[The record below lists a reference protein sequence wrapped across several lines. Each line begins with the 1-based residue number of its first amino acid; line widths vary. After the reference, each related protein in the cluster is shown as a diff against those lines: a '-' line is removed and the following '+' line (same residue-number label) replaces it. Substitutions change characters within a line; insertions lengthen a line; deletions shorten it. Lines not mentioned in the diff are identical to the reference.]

1 VGYTSDLVLGLAEL
15 LALEGIGVVREDT
28 PYQPGE
34 TAIVQRSMPDAPD
47 RAICLTP
54 YPVDDDVTTDTVTGV
69 QVRYRAGTDPN
80 DTLDLGDAI
89 LALLHNRRG
98 YWLRSVRVAESWRVS
113 EVLLGTDAHGRD
125 ERTSNF
131 YFQTTRALP
140 NSYE

>member
-1 VGYTSDLVLGLAEL
+1 VGYTSDLILGLADL
-15 LALEGIGVVREDT
+15 LDSEGVGTYSETTPPAPGDT
-28 PYQPGE
+28 L
-34 TAIVQRSMPDAPD
+34 IVLRSMPDAPD

-54 YPVDDDVTTDTVTGV
+54 YQVDDDVTTDTVTGV
-69 QVRYRAGTDPN
+69 QIRCRAGADPV
-80 DTLDLGDAI
+80 DVLDLGDQV

-98 YWLRSVRVAESWRVS
+98 YQLRSVRVAVSWRQS
-113 EVLLGTDAHGRD
+113 EVLLGQDAHGRD

>member
-54 YPVDDDVTTDTVTGV
+54 YPVDDDVT
-69 QVRYRAGTDPN
+69 TDPN